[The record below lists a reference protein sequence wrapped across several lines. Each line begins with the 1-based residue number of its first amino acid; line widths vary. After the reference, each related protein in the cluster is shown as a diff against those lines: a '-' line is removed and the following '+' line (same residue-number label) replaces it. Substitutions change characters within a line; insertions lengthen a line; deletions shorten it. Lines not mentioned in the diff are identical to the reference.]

1 MLLVGRT
8 VSPFVRRTVVVLKQL
23 GVDYDELH
31 LSTADDLEAIL
42 EKNPVGRVPALILD
56 DGETIVDSQAIIE
69 HLLETAGPDNG
80 LMPASGA
87 ARRKVRNLSAIA
99 TGAMEKGVSSSYE
112 RNRRPEDKIYQGW
125 VDRVDSQAA
134 SALAALET
142 AAETAGDGWL
152 AGETMTLADIDAAIA
167 YQFIKGAAPYLMEG
181 GGYPA
186 LAALVERIKPLP
198 AYDASR
204 WRG

>member
-23 GVDYDELH
+23 GVDYEELH
-31 LSTADDLEAIL
+31 LSTVDDLEAIL

-69 HLLETAGPDNG
+69 HLLEVAGPDNG
-80 LMPASGA
+80 LMPAAGA

-125 VDRVDSQAA
+125 VERVDSQAA

-142 AAETAGDGWL
+142 AAEAAGGGWL
-152 AGETMTLADIDAAIA
+152 ADETMTLADIDAAIA
-167 YQFIKGAAPYLMEG
+167 YQFIKISAPYQVEEG
-181 GGYPA
+181 RYPA
-186 LAALVERIKPLP
+186 LAALVERMNLNP
-198 AYDASR
+198 
-204 WRG
+204 

>member
-1 MLLVGRT
+1 MILVGRT
-8 VSPFVRRTVVVLKQL
+8 VSPFVRRTAVVLKLL
-23 GVDYDELH
+23 GRDYEELQ

-69 HLLETAGPDNG
+69 HLLEEAGPANG
-80 LMPASGA
+80 LMPPSGA
-87 ARRKVRNLSAIA
+87 ARRRVRNLSAIA

-125 VDRVDSQAA
+125 VERVDGQSA
-134 SALAALET
+134 SALAALE
-142 AAETAGDGWL
+142 AAAAGGEWL
-152 AGETMTLADIDAAIA
+152 ADDAMTLADIDAAIA
-167 YQFIKGAAPYLMEG
+167 YQFIKASAPYQMEG
-181 GGYPA
+181 GGYPS
-186 LAALVERIKPLP
+186 LADLVARMKDIP
-198 AYDASR
+198 AYAESR